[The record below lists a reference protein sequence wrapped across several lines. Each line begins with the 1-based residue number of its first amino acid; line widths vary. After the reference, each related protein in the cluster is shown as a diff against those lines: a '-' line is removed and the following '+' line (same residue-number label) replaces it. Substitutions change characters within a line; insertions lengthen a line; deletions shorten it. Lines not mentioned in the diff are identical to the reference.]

1 MRIQTINNQNNLSH
15 RANLKNDVN
24 GITKRLWAKT
34 TKTDLLLSNIKKFTE
49 ICPQHEIE
57 ILESSK
63 SKLEA
68 GAIDYLIYN
77 NTTGKSYIHTLTEKV
92 WDKDATHLPLII
104 SKLVEKFEKKDSFYK
119 VDLEAKMFDKL
130 TNKDSLAE
138 I

>member
-77 NTTGKSYIHTLTEKV
+77 NTTGKSYTHTLTEKV
-92 WDKDATHLPLII
+92 WDKDATHLPLIL
-104 SKLVEKFEKKDSFYK
+104 SKLIENFEKNDDFCQKDI
-119 VDLEAKMFDKL
+119 EAKMFDKL
-130 TNKDSLAE
+130 THRDSFTE